1 MNVSIK
7 IVENLAKGDIVFSF
21 NNTEAMLEKAIEAQ
35 EQLTIESFALTGGL
49 AVVTPMFEYDETEA
63 HNFVHTVVA
72 KGDADFDGY
81 LIIS

>member
-1 MNVSIK
+1 MNLPIA
-7 IVENLAKGDIVFSF
+7 IVKKLAKGDIVFSF

-35 EQLTIESFALTGGL
+35 QELTVETFELVDGFAI
-49 AVVTPMFEYDETEA
+49 VTPMFEYDEAEG
-63 HNFVHTVVA
+63 HNFAHTVVA